1 MKQRLKVDMW
11 MTGFYTKQEE
21 EEEQQQQTNKQIN
34 KQSNKNKNNSSPSP
48 RQLLQLDPMA

>member
-1 MKQRLKVDMW
+1 MKQRLKVDMG
-11 MTGFYTKQEE
+11 MTGFYTKQE